1 MSEGRADPAAK
12 GYGGV
17 VDDLEAEGAAL
28 EAVIGPL
35 DAAAAAT
42 PTAAEGWDVRDT
54 VAHLA
59 GGAWLAAVAVTEPA
73 VFADRLAGVDRPDAP
88 RDWDGVRD
96 RWRAERG
103 RLVAGLRAAGPHD
116 RHPWI
121 AGPMS
126 GRSFGAAQLMET
138 WAHGV
143 DIADAVGVPYPA
155 TFRLRH
161 VARLGVRTRPFTFA
175 QHGLPAPEDDVRV
188 LLDAPGGRVLWSWGR
203 SETEVVRGDARDFC
217 LVVTQRRHVD
227 DTALSVT
234 GDVSQQWM
242 QIAQAF
248 AGPPTT
254 AARGRGG

>member
-1 MSEGRADPAAK
+1 MSDGAADGYRA
-12 GYGGV
+12 V
-17 VDDLEAEGAAL
+17 VDDLEAEGDAL

-35 DAAAAAT
+35 TDAAALT
-42 PTAAEGWDVRDT
+42 PTAADGWDVRDT
-54 VAHLA
+54 LAHLA
-59 GGAWLAAVAVTEPA
+59 GGAWLAAVAVTEPDA
-73 VFADRLAGVDRPDAP
+73 FADRLAGTGRPDP
-88 RDWDGVRD
+88 PSDWAGVRD
-96 RWRAERG
+96 RWRTERR

-126 GRSFGAAQLMET
+126 GRSFAAAQLMET

-143 DIADAVGVPYPA
+143 DVADALAAPSPA

-175 QHGLPAPEDDVRV
+175 QHGLPAPDADVRV

-203 SETEVVRGDARDFC
+203 SETEVVRGDALDFC

-227 DTALSVT
+227 DTALRIT
-234 GDVSQQWM
+234 GDDARRWM
-242 QIAQAF
+242 EIAQAF

-254 AARGRGG
+254 AARGRGI